1 MCAGQSAIG
10 VFESSS
16 WPRHLRG
23 VHSQSFTSRSRFR
36 NRALLI
42 AGFGWIIAA
51 WASLIFPI
59 TPDNPCPMPTADTG
73 LRTMEKGTS
82 NNTRFRRFLLRRA
95 SGCSARVKV
104 SLRSGTVLTAW
115 TPIRKCAP
123 EPVREAPER
132 PLGVSRKLCITP
144 SS

>member
-1 MCAGQSAIG
+1 MCAGESAIG

-73 LRTMEKGTS
+73 LRTMGKGNLEQYPLS
-82 NNTRFRRFLLRRA
+82 AISGLAERA
-95 SGCSARVKV
+95 GAALV
-104 SLRSGTVLTAW
+104 S
-115 TPIRKCAP
+115 K
-123 EPVREAPER
+123 
-132 PLGVSRKLCITP
+132 
-144 SS
+144 